1 MTISASQVS
10 ELRARTGAGMM
21 DCKKAL
27 TAAAGDLDAAVDFL
41 RKAGIAKAETKSGRE
56 ASEGLVWSYIHPG
69 NRVGVLIEVSC
80 ETDFVARTPDFQGLV
95 NDLAMQVAAASPAAV
110 IAVRREEIPAEIVA
124 KEREIY
130 AAQVAE
136 QKKPAAV
143 IEKIVDGKL
152 EKFYQERC
160 LLEQDFIKDPDKKVE
175 TLIKEVSGKLGEN
188 IVVRRFARFARGEAV

>member
-27 TAAAGDLDAAVDFL
+27 TEAGGDLEAAFDFL
-41 RKAGIAKAETKSGRE
+41 RKAGIAKAEKKAGRE

-69 NRVGVLIEVSC
+69 NRVGVLIEVNC
-80 ETDFVARTPDFQGLV
+80 ETDFVARTADFQGLV
-95 NDLAMQVAAASPAAV
+95 KDLAMQVAAASPT
-110 IAVRREEIPAEIVA
+110 AVRREEIPEAVVA
-124 KEREIY
+124 KEREVY

-152 EKFYQERC
+152 EKFYQEQC
-160 LLEQDFIKDPDKKVE
+160 LLEQDFIRDPDRKVE

-188 IVVRRFARFARGEAV
+188 IVVRRFARFALGEAA